1 MNAAEETLATAT
13 LPETIGAHPG
23 HRKVKGEPLW
33 GEPPAVRATNLA
45 AAYDG
50 PHVLV
55 NVNLDLPAGE
65 LIAILG
71 PNGGGKTTFFRLA
84 MGLKRPLAGDILLF
98 GRSVGTQIRRNQ
110 VAYVPQHEQV
120 DWDYPISVWD
130 VVLGGRYGLMGS
142 QGTWRRFLPPRW
154 AGDQHA
160 AAACEALETVDM
172 LSHRQ
177 RPIGALSGG
186 QKKRVFLARAL
197 AQDAALLLLD
207 EPLVGVDQQSQDL
220 IFHVLG
226 QIRDEG
232 RSIILITHDLG
243 CARRHADRVVL
254 INRSV
259 IASGPPGEVLTDECI
274 ARTYLSHWASDTPE
288 G

>member
-1 MNAAEETLATAT
+1 MNGAGESLAAVT
-13 LPETIGAHPG
+13 LPETIGTHLG
-23 HRKVKGEPLW
+23 NRKVKRDPLW
-33 GEPPAVRATNLA
+33 REPRAIQATDLA
-45 AAYDG
+45 ATYDG

-71 PNGGGKTTFFRLA
+71 PNGGGKSTFFRLA
-84 MGLKRPLAGDILLF
+84 MGLKRPLVGDIKIF
-98 GRSVGTQIRRNQ
+98 GRSVGTRIRQNQ

-120 DWDYPISVWD
+120 DWDYPICVWD
-130 VVLGGRYGLMGS
+130 VVLGGRYGLMDS
-142 QGTWRRFLPPRW
+142 EATWRRFLPPRW
-154 AGDQHA
+154 AGCQHA
-160 AAACEALETVDM
+160 TAACEALKTVDM

-226 QIRDEG
+226 QLRDEG
-232 RSIILITHDLG
+232 RSVILITHDLG
-243 CARRHADRVVL
+243 SAKRHADRVVL
-254 INRSV
+254 INQSV
-259 IASGPPGEVLTDECI
+259 IASGPPEEVLTDEWI
-274 ARTYLSHWASDTPE
+274 ARTYLRHWTSPE